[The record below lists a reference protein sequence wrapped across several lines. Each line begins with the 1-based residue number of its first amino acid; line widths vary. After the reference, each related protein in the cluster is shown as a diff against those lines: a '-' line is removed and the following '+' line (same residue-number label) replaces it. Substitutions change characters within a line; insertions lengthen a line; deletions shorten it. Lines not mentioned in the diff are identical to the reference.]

1 MARCWGSRAV
11 PGLAGGEGTPL
22 PPAPRRRRGASG
34 YLRGAPGPAA
44 AAPQPTGG
52 RCLAPL
58 LHPRRQRKGPRAE
71 SFCPGSRGGQ
81 QRPDPGAG
89 EPDRGARM
97 AGRARRGAAAPS
109 PGAERRA
116 ALGLLLQVLLGW
128 GSAQQPGSCPAPCEC
143 SEAAR
148 TVKCVNRNLT
158 AVPRDLPPYARLL
171 FLTGNRLASLPP
183 GAFLSP
189 PLPQLSL
196 LNLSGSHLQQVEA
209 GAFASLPSLRQ
220 LDLSG
225 NALAKLSPEAFG
237 NASSPL
243 EELNLSNSLH
253 SQSVVPA
260 LAELL
265 GWGVLGNLSR
275 LELADNRLI
284 SLPAG
289 MFSCLPSL
297 QHLDLRNN
305 SLMSLQAVAF
315 LSLAQ
320 LQSLDLS
327 HNSLKCLRNATISQ
341 LHSLP
346 ALRRISLGHNTWV
359 CDCCLEHLVSWLR
372 ESDQVEGKEALKC
385 SYPDK
390 MRDKPLVKTN
400 SSDLDCSVPVDIQS
414 QLQTS
419 YVFLGIVLALIGA
432 IFLLVLYL
440 NRKGI
445 KKWMYNIRDAC
456 RDHMEG
462 YHYRYEM
469 NADPRLTNLSSS
481 SDV

>member
-1 MARCWGSRAV
+1 
-11 PGLAGGEGTPL
+11 
-22 PPAPRRRRGASG
+22 
-34 YLRGAPGPAA
+34 
-44 AAPQPTGG
+44 
-52 RCLAPL
+52 
-58 LHPRRQRKGPRAE
+58 
-71 SFCPGSRGGQ
+71 
-81 QRPDPGAG
+81 
-89 EPDRGARM
+89 M
-97 AGRARRGAAAPS
+97 AGRALRGAAPPAP
-109 PGAERRA
+109 GGERRA
-116 ALGLLLQVLLGW
+116 ALGRLLLLQVLLGW

-158 AVPRDLPPYARLL
+158 AVPSDLPSYARLL
-171 FLTGNRLASLPP
+171 FLTGNRLASLPA

-196 LNLSGSHLQQVEA
+196 LNLSGSHLEQVEA

-225 NALAKLSPEAFG
+225 NALARLSPEAFG

-243 EELNLSNSLH
+243 EELNLSNSL
-253 SQSVVPA
+253 SNQSAVAA

-265 GWGVLGNLSR
+265 GSGVLGNLSR
-275 LELADNRLI
+275 LELADNRLL
-284 SLPAG
+284 SLPPG
-289 MFSCLPSL
+289 MFSSLPSL

-305 SLMSLQAVAF
+305 SLVSLWATTF
-315 LSLAQ
+315 HSLAQ

-327 HNSLKCLRNATISQ
+327 HNSLKCLKNATIAQ
-341 LHSLP
+341 LRSRP

-359 CDCCLEHLVSWLR
+359 CDCCIEHLVSWLK
-372 ESDQVEGKEALKC
+372 ESEQVEGKGTLKC

-400 SSDLDCSVPVDIQS
+400 SSDLDCSVRVDIQS

>member
-1 MARCWGSRAV
+1 DATV
-11 PGLAGGEGTPL
+11 
-22 PPAPRRRRGASG
+22 
-34 YLRGAPGPAA
+34 
-44 AAPQPTGG
+44 
-52 RCLAPL
+52 
-58 LHPRRQRKGPRAE
+58 K
-71 SFCPGSRGGQ
+71 
-81 QRPDPGAG
+81 
-89 EPDRGARM
+89 
-97 AGRARRGAAAPS
+97 
-109 PGAERRA
+109 RRA

-158 AVPRDLPPYARLL
+158 AVPPDLPPYARLL
-171 FLTGNRLASLPP
+171 FLTGNRLSSLPP
-183 GAFLSP
+183 C
-189 PLPQLSL
+189 
-196 LNLSGSHLQQVEA
+196 A

-225 NALAKLSPEAFG
+225 NALT
-237 NASSPL
+237 
-243 EELNLSNSLH
+243 
-253 SQSVVPA
+253 
-260 LAELL
+260 
-265 GWGVLGNLSR
+265 
-275 LELADNRLI
+275 
-284 SLPAG
+284 
-289 MFSCLPSL
+289 
-297 QHLDLRNN
+297 
-305 SLMSLQAVAF
+305 SLQAATF
-315 LSLAQ
+315 HSLAQ

-327 HNSLKCLRNATISQ
+327 HNSLKCLKNATITQ
-341 LHSLP
+341 LRSRP

-359 CDCCLEHLVSWLR
+359 CDCCIEHLVSWLKGS
-372 ESDQVEGKEALKC
+372 EQVEGKGALKC

-390 MRDKPLVKTN
+390 MRDKPLVKTS

-462 YHYRYEM
+462 YHYRYEV
-469 NADPRLTNLSSS
+469 NADPRLTNLSSKTT
-481 SDV
+481 DLFVPCGEYACM